1 MKYKNME
8 EVGHGFLKKYKIMKK
23 LVYVMITENILSNLR
38 RVVRSA
44 LTNEFNTVRNMA
56 PH

>member
-8 EVGHGFLKKYKIMKK
+8 EVGHGFHKKYKIMQK

-38 RVVRSA
+38 RVVQSA
-44 LTNEFNTVRNMA
+44 ATNEFNTVRNMA